1 MHLKSIISCTGVA
14 RKLRFEENSCPLKQS
29 MDRCKLRTIGVW
41 GEAPAAND
49 FGAFFEKKG
58 SFWCN

>member
-49 FGAFFEKKG
+49 FGAFF
-58 SFWCN
+58 